1 MFTDRCFMLLC
12 EIRVNNYILSWL
24 SVTVLSKP
32 SLTAGYRHPP
42 LNLKSLFF
50 SVKNTICPSQSVT
63 NTVDIVMMYCL
74 SELSSFHIIQDGQVV
89 TLIFLILSSGWK
101 MMMYHLVVPVFA
113 LYQYIMKVSC
123 VFTDGFSKFRPG
135 AASSGFL
142 NI

>member
-1 MFTDRCFMLLC
+1 
-12 EIRVNNYILSWL
+12 
-24 SVTVLSKP
+24 
-32 SLTAGYRHPP
+32 
-42 LNLKSLFF
+42 
-50 SVKNTICPSQSVT
+50 
-63 NTVDIVMMYCL
+63 MMYCL

-101 MMMYHLVVPVFA
+101 MMMMYHLVVPVFA

-135 AASSGFL
+135 AASSAGFL